1 MAVDGAQVDANPVQ
15 PVLDHRDTKLRRQR
29 LDRILTGT
37 GPGAAEFDYT
47 TGQFD
52 TVDPPAD
59 PVAGLQNSH
68 GTART
73 RYCPGGHETG
83 DAATCDNH
91 IDRIQDFSPCS
102 RQITGNQ
109 SSRLASPVTSPM
121 PGNRAAS

>member
-15 PVLDHRDTKLRRQR
+15 PALDRRDTELRRQR

-68 GTART
+68 GTARP
-73 RYCPGGHETG
+73 RHCPGGHETG
-83 DAATCDNH
+83 DDY

-109 SSRLASPVTSPM
+109 SSRMASPGTRPM
-121 PGNRAAS
+121 PG